1 MGFQYAQ
8 VSSLPA
14 TPVVWVV
21 DDDEDDQL
29 FIRFAFNAVLGAVQ
43 VKTLND
49 GDQLLTQLLHC
60 DQLPGLILL
69 DINLARQN
77 GFDTLSQVRSIPSFA
92 TLPVVM
98 FSSSSD
104 AADEQRCMALG
115 ANQYLTKP
123 GGYNQLVQLVKSLS
137 EEWALV

>member
-1 MGFQYAQ
+1 MGFQRQ
-8 VSSLPA
+8 EVDSPPA

-29 FIRFAFNAVLGAVQ
+29 FIRFAFNEVRGAIQ
-43 VKTLND
+43 IKTLND

-60 DQLPGLILL
+60 DKLPQLILL
-69 DINLARQN
+69 DINLTRQN
-77 GFDTLSQVRSIPSFA
+77 GFDTLSQVRSIPTFA

-98 FSSSSD
+98 FSTSSD
-104 AADEQRCMALG
+104 AADQRRCMALG

-123 GGYNQLVQLVKSLS
+123 SGYNQLVQLVKSLS
-137 EEWALV
+137 EEWALA